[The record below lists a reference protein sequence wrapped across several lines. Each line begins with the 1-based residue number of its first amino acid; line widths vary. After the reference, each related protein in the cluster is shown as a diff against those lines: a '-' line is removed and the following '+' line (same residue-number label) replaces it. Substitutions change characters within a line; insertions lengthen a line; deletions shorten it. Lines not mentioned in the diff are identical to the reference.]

1 MSKLI
6 AFTCIAALS
15 LAYGADE
22 KDGGLVKVAGKGSL
36 AIIDCRA
43 GLDWA
48 KCAPTLDKFNE
59 TFRIAV
65 EKRQGEPFAIETA
78 AEAVR
83 RSGANAVLFVG
94 DRPDYPMS
102 LTASE
107 QKWAFVNLA
116 PLKAAAINFDR
127 RCQYLLMRG
136 IYRALGSDVSRADKS
151 CLSPV
156 YSPEDLDK
164 ISDMGVAMDTFI
176 AVNES
181 CEALGIEPVEYL
193 TFREACE
200 LENPP
205 TPTNDVQRAIAAEV
219 KAARKKQNR

>member
-1 MSKLI
+1 MS
-6 AFTCIAALS
+6 
-15 LAYGADE
+15 
-22 KDGGLVKVAGKGSL
+22 GKGSL
-36 AIIDCRA
+36 AIVDCRA

-48 KCAPTLDKFNE
+48 KCAPALDKFNE

-65 EKRQGEPFAIETA
+65 EKRQGEPFAIEKA

-83 RSGANAVLFVG
+83 QTGANAVLFVG
-94 DRPDYPMS
+94 DRSDYPMS

-116 PLKAAAINFDR
+116 PLKAAGTNFDR

-164 ISDMGVAMDTFI
+164 ISDLGVAMDTFI

-200 LENPP
+200 LDNPP

-219 KAARKKQNR
+219 KAAMKKQKR